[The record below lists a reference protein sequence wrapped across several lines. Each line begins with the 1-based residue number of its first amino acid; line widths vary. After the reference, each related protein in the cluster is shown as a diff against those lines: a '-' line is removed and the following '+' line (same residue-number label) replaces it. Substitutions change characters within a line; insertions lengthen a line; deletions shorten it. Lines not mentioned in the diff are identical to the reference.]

1 MTETRKELL
10 ARLVG
15 FTPGPHYS
23 SGQSV
28 YSVYTDGARKG
39 TNKSCAYVDDPR
51 TFWGELECTAELY
64 AAAPDLHRI
73 CTDQQAEI
81 ERLRDALAT
90 IALASKHYAKGD
102 CDLSYAHQST
112 HNLAA
117 AALGAKP

>member
-1 MTETRKELL
+1 MTETTKDLL

-51 TFWGELECTAELY
+51 TCWEELECTAALY

-73 CTDQQAEI
+73 VTEQQAEI
-81 ERLRDALAT
+81 ERLRAALR
-90 IALASKHYAKGD
+90 LEVKRSRRH
-102 CDLSYAHQST
+102 
-112 HNLAA
+112 LAA
-117 AALGAKP
+117 STLAIVEEMETKP